1 MNRNQFAPPA
11 SAPLEQ
17 RIETIEKRIALRQ
30 ASVSTHRAELEAAIG
45 NKLTSPLVL
54 VLAAGAGFAIGQIA
68 RPRPVDGSG
77 SGSAPGTAH
86 TAPLLSTLLSVMSLI
101 GPVTAIMAQIKPRA
115 RAATDTRT
123 GSE

>member
-1 MNRNQFAPPA
+1 MNRNQSAPPA

-68 RPRPVDGSG
+68 RRLPADGG
-77 SGSAPGTAH
+77 DTAPGMVH
-86 TAPLLSTLLSVMSLI
+86 TAPLLSTLLSVMSLV
-101 GPVTAIMAQIKPRA
+101 GPVTAIMARIKPRA